1 MDKWIALVK
10 AKLEELRLS
19 QEKLGER
26 LDITQGGVGHWL
38 NKRRKPDLVMMN
50 KVLQALGLGHLEVV
64 LLVRDRAVATQA
76 PEEQDE
82 QVYDITSAF
91 RYPVSDWQEVA
102 TLQDSAR
109 GEYAGRYEVTDHYAP
124 AAFWLQVVGDAMTA
138 PFGTSVPEGMMV
150 LVDPD
155 REVEAGSLVIARL
168 HEGEEAIFR
177 QWMEEAGQPYLKPLN
192 PTWPKIPVDEDCCV
206 IGVVVQAT
214 AKF

>member
-10 AKLEELRLS
+10 AKLEELGLS

-64 LLVRDRAVATQA
+64 LVIRDRAVAAQA
-76 PEEQDE
+76 PEDRDE

-91 RYPVSDWQEVA
+91 RYPVSDWRAAASVA
-102 TLQDSAR
+102 GLVT
-109 GEYAGRYEVTDHYAP
+109 GEHAGRYEVTDHYAP

-138 PFGTSVPEGMMV
+138 PSGTSVPEGMMV

-155 REVEAGSLVIARL
+155 REVEVGSLVIARL

-177 QWMEEAGQPYLKPLN
+177 QWMEEGGQPYLKPLN
-192 PTWPKIPVDEDCCV
+192 PTWPKIAVSQACCV

>member
-10 AKLEELRLS
+10 AKLEELGLS

-64 LLVRDRAVATQA
+64 LLMRDRAVAVQSV
-76 PEEQDE
+76 EERDE

-91 RYPVSDWQEVA
+91 RYPVSDWREVA
-102 TLQDSAR
+102 SVQDSGK
-109 GEYAGRYEVTDHYAP
+109 GEYLGSYEVTDHYAP
-124 AAFWLQVVGDAMTA
+124 AAFWLRVVGDAMTA
-138 PFGTSVPEGMMV
+138 PSGISVPEGMMV
-150 LVDPD
+150 LVDPN
-155 REVEAGSLVIARL
+155 REVEVGSLVVVRL

-177 QWMEEAGQPYLKPLN
+177 QWMEEGGQPYLKPLN
-192 PTWPKIPVDEDCCV
+192 PTWPKLAVVEDCCV